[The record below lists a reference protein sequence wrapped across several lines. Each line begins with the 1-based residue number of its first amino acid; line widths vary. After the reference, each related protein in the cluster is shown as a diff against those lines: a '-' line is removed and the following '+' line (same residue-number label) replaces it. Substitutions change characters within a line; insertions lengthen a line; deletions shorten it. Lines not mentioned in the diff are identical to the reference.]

1 MSQRSHTAP
10 AISKARIFWPAFGF
24 VLALDIVTKYLAV
37 RMLPAV
43 HVPHPVIGDL
53 LRFTLAYNRGAAFG
67 TDVGEWSRWI
77 FTAVAMLVLIF
88 LAQAYRDT
96 DAADRLRV
104 LALGLVCGGAV
115 GNVID
120 RLRSELGVIDFI
132 DIGLG
137 SARWYTFNIADMGV
151 SIGAMLLA
159 WSFWQEGR
167 KGEAGVGRAD
177 S

>member
-1 MSQRSHTAP
+1 MSQPSHTAQ
-10 AISKARIFWPAFGF
+10 ADTKARIFWPAFGL
-24 VLALDIVTKYLAV
+24 VLVLDIVTKYLAV
-37 RMLPAV
+37 RMLPAA
-43 HVPHPVIGDL
+43 HVPRAVVGDL

-77 FTAVAMLVLIF
+77 FTVVAILVLIV
-88 LAQAYRDT
+88 LAHTYREADG
-96 DAADRLRV
+96 ADRLRA

-132 DIGLG
+132 DIGIG
-137 SARWYTFNIADMGV
+137 SARWYTFNVADMGV

-159 WSFWQEGR
+159 WSFWREGKKSDLR
-167 KGEAGVGRAD
+167 DV
-177 S
+177 SS

>member
-1 MSQRSHTAP
+1 MIQPPQTAQ
-10 AISKARIFWPAFGF
+10 AGAKARIFWPAFVV
-24 VLALDIVTKYLAV
+24 VLVLDIVTKYLAV
-37 RMLPAV
+37 RMLPAAY
-43 HVPHPVIGDL
+43 VPRPVIGDL

-67 TDVGEWSRWI
+67 TDAGEWSRWI
-77 FTAVAMLVLIF
+77 FTTVAIFVLLF
-88 LAQAYRDT
+88 LARTYRDT
-96 DAADRLRV
+96 AAADRLRV

-132 DIGLG
+132 DIGIG

-159 WSFWQEGR
+159 WSFWREG
-167 KGEAGVGRAD
+167 KQGD
-177 S
+177 T